1 MLLTAD
7 RKGNITK
14 ENTFQDR
21 FLNKMYSHMIGRMM
35 IKVIILPVVSKT
47 CGILLDSKISRF
59 LVPMFI
65 RNHAVKMEDYEKKK
79 YHSFN
84 DFFTRKL
91 LPESRIIEYQTNIFI
106 SPCDSRLSV
115 YPISKKSIFEVKH
128 TKYSAESLLRN
139 RKLAKKYSG
148 GYIWIFR
155 LCVDDYH
162 RYIYTDNGKVS
173 DSVKLSGVFHTV
185 NPIAND
191 NFPIYKENTR
201 EYCLIRTDNFKTVL
215 QMEVGALLVG
225 KIENN
230 TVTGRV
236 TKGQEKGHFAYGG
249 STVIMMTQKGAVC
262 PDKDLLRNTVRGIET
277 KVKMGEQIGIK
288 V

>member
-91 LPESRIIEYQTNIFI
+91 LPESRIMF
-106 SPCDSRLSV
+106 
-115 YPISKKSIFEVKH
+115 
-128 TKYSAESLLRN
+128 
-139 RKLAKKYSG
+139 
-148 GYIWIFR
+148 
-155 LCVDDYH
+155 
-162 RYIYTDNGKVS
+162 
-173 DSVKLSGVFHTV
+173 
-185 NPIAND
+185 
-191 NFPIYKENTR
+191 
-201 EYCLIRTDNFKTVL
+201 
-215 QMEVGALLVG
+215 M
-225 KIENN
+225 
-230 TVTGRV
+230 
-236 TKGQEKGHFAYGG
+236 
-249 STVIMMTQKGAVC
+249 STM
-262 PDKDLLRNTVRGIET
+262 
-277 KVKMGEQIGIK
+277 
-288 V
+288 

>member
-35 IKVIILPVVSKT
+35 IKAMVLPIVSKT

-65 RNHAVKMEDYEKKK
+65 RNHAISMEDYEKKK

-91 LPESRIIEYQTNIFI
+91 LPESRIIEYQPNIFI

-185 NPIAND
+185 KYAGQTGGQAGDSKHRQRNHIHVDTHEPRGTHVIGAGPNTETD
-191 NFPIYKENTR
+191 PRFIDKE
-201 EYCLIRTDNFKTVL
+201 
-215 QMEVGALLVG
+215 
-225 KIENN
+225 
-230 TVTGRV
+230 
-236 TKGQEKGHFAYGG
+236 
-249 STVIMMTQKGAVC
+249 
-262 PDKDLLRNTVRGIET
+262 P
-277 KVKMGEQIGIK
+277 
-288 V
+288 